1 MATITVPALIITNVS
16 DTTVSLKVSY
26 TLTPSAIE
34 KLAGTVFSES
44 IQAIGD
50 DPGILGDIIV
60 TTFSTQVFAVNSA
73 TINVARTRTRNV
85 LKSNM
90 NEDSGFEVTGAEQ
103 VDEVFARV
111 TITYAANA
119 PAVPTLPL
127 PSNSNIVTGAW
138 KG

>member
-1 MATITVPALIITNVS
+1 MAIITVPALVVTNVN

-26 TLTPSAIE
+26 ILTPSAIE

-44 IQAIGD
+44 IQVKGD
-50 DPGILGDIIV
+50 DPGILGDIVV
-60 TTFSTQVFAVNSA
+60 TTFPVQVFAVNAA

-90 NEDSGFEVTGAEQ
+90 NEDSGFEATGAEQ
-103 VDEVFARV
+103 VDEIFARV

-119 PAVPTLPL
+119 PAISTLPL